1 MAMEV
6 DGKRTRGE
14 CDDDMVVKRSSY
26 ESKEG
31 GGQ

>member
-6 DGKRTRGE
+6 DGKRTRGKR
-14 CDDDMVVKRSSY
+14 DGDMVMKRSSY